1 MGRAQFVCLFL
12 LTYCPPDSSIVSHP
26 SERHCSSETGSRVG
40 ARAQGWDQGSGVRV
54 LRQDTMGLG
63 GLGRREAGGMEGWR
77 LNLSLTSRGSL
88 FSSWMGLVFFQIS
101 PPPPSHP
108 SAPPDPQLAEG
119 FSFSCLLTLQITAA
133 ERILASSPQPHKFL
147 SSPGSNPGRSTH
159 CIFGWHPPS

>member
-40 ARAQGWDQGSGVRV
+40 ARAQGCDQGSGVRV

-77 LNLSLTSRGSL
+77 LNLSQTPKEEFVLQLDGVSVLPDLTPTPIPSLSSSR
-88 FSSWMGLVFFQIS
+88 S
-101 PPPPSHP
+101 PVGRGIF
-108 SAPPDPQLAEG
+108 L
-119 FSFSCLLTLQITAA
+119 
-133 ERILASSPQPHKFL
+133 FL
-147 SSPGSNPGRSTH
+147 SAHPADHCCRKNPELSR
-159 CIFGWHPPS
+159 F